1 MGLALNKL
9 GYSLNDT
16 NPSHLKEAEKD
27 LNHTYTTSSWRCW
40 RRSHNDA

>member
-27 LNHTYTTSSWRCW
+27 LNHLHHKFVALLETKSQ
-40 RRSHNDA
+40 

>member
-16 NPSHLKEAEKD
+16 NPSHLKEARRFESP
-27 LNHTYTTSSWRCW
+27 YTTSSWRCW